1 MDLLIQFSWV
11 NTRSGTAELK
21 RGLQLGETGPLFKRK
36 YLVQIHSL
44 FIARKVKRKVKSLS
58 HVQLCDPMDCSPPGS
73 SIHGI
78 FQARILEWV
87 AISFSRR
94 SS

>member
-58 HVQLCDPMDCSPPGS
+58 RVQLCDPMDCSPPGS